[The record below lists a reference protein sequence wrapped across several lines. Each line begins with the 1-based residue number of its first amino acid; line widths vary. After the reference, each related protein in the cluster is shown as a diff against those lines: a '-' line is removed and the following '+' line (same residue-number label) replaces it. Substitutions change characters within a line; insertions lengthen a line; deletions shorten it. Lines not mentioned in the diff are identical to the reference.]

1 MESKRN
7 VIVTGSAQ
15 GIGYA
20 IAEKFAQQGDQPIIV
35 DLNSEKAQQSAQ
47 NLANKYGCQVAA
59 YDTNVANVEEVENL
73 IQQVMEDHGRIDILV
88 NNAGL
93 QHIDPVEDFPVE
105 KWDLLIGV
113 MLRAPFLLTKY
124 AIPHM
129 KEQQYGRIINISSV
143 QGQSASAYKAAYVS
157 AKHGV
162 IGLTRTVSMEVA
174 DDNITVNAVLPGT
187 VHTTLIENQLQNLA
201 DEDGISREEALQKHL
216 LARQSLKRFIKP
228 EEVAGCCYFLSTDE
242 ASAIT
247 GETLSVS
254 GGWKG

>member
-1 MESKRN
+1 
-7 VIVTGSAQ
+7 
-15 GIGYA
+15 
-20 IAEKFAQQGDQPIIV
+20 
-35 DLNSEKAQQSAQ
+35 
-47 NLANKYGCQVAA
+47 
-59 YDTNVANVEEVENL
+59 
-73 IQQVMEDHGRIDILV
+73 MEDHGRIDILV
-88 NNAGL
+88 NNTGL

-105 KWDLLIGV
+105 KWDLLISV

-124 AIPHM
+124 VIPHM

-187 VHTTLIENQLQNLA
+187 VHTRLIENQLQNLA